1 MRRPLAFLL
10 MGAVS
15 LGAVAP
21 AAGADTA
28 SLPKLPFLHRK
39 PVVKLACAVVR
50 KDEAPAVACRWSAVE
65 RAVTFSL
72 RRGGGGEG
80 RVEVYSGAETS
91 FVDTSVDPGSNYV
104 YKVGAQGAGGERVG
118 QSRAVTV
125 KVPEERG
132 ADPAPARPAPAEK
145 PKTRPA
151 EPKAAPGPTKS
162 TKPPVAAEPKR
173 APVAAPKPV
182 SEPKPAV
189 PKPSS
194 LPQTKPA
201 PLPETKPAPEVKPAP
216 VVARMRLA
224 CGPQRTASTADE
236 TAAPAVVCEWAAPAD
251 LRVAGYQLWRA
262 DKAEGTKQVIFRTAD
277 ATRYADHAV
286 TAGHHYVY
294 MVKALDAAGKVI
306 AQSDGV
312 WVPLPAPTPTT
323 TAPSVEAPALKS

>member
-1 MRRPLAFLL
+1 
-10 MGAVS
+10 
-15 LGAVAP
+15 VAP

-28 SLPKLPFLHRK
+28 HLPKLPFLHRK
-39 PVVKLACAVVR
+39 PAVKLACQVVR
-50 KDEAPAVACRWSAVE
+50 QDDFPAVACRWSAVE
-65 RAVTFSL
+65 RATTFSL

-80 RVEVYSGAETS
+80 RVDVYSGAETS

-125 KVPEERG
+125 KVPDEAGDE
-132 ADPAPARPAPAEK
+132 PAPVRAKPAAEQQ
-145 PKTRPA
+145 KTRPA
-151 EPKAAPGPTKS
+151 EPKAAPGPTRA

-173 APVAAPKPV
+173 APGTAPKPL

-189 PKPSS
+189 PKPSP
-194 LPQTKPA
+194 LPETKPA
-201 PLPETKPAPEVKPAP
+201 PLPGTKPAPEVKPAP

-224 CGPQRTASTADE
+224 CGPQRAASTTEA
-236 TAAPAVVCEWAAPAD
+236 TAEPVVVCEWAAPAD
-251 LRVAGYQLWRA
+251 LPVAGYQLWRA

-286 TAGHHYVY
+286 AAGHQYVY

-312 WVPLPAPTPTT
+312 WVPLPAATAT
-323 TAPSVEAPALKS
+323 TATPPVEAPALKS